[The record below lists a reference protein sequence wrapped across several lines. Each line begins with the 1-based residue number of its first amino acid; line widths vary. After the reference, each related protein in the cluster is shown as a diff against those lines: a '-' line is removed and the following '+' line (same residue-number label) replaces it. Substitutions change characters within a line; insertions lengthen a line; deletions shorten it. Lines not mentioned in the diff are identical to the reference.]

1 MIYTSIESYT
11 TLQGRILAYILR
23 SAPSTLSIGEQHI
36 LNWLWRV
43 HMAGEP
49 NYPLNYTLDTL
60 SLTVAREFR
69 HGLQVRLD
77 NYPAHGQTA
86 QIAQIVHELDYHM
99 ENLQRVEE

>member
-1 MIYTSIESYT
+1 MTYTSIESYT
-11 TLQGRILAYILR
+11 ALQCRILAYTLR
-23 SAPSTLSIGEQHI
+23 SAPSNLSIGEQHI
-36 LNWLWRV
+36 LNWLRV

-49 NYPLNYTLDTL
+49 NYPLNYTLENL
-60 SLTVAREFR
+60 SLSVARGFR
-69 HGLQVRLD
+69 HWLQVRLD

>member
-11 TLQGRILAYILR
+11 TLQ
-23 SAPSTLSIGEQHI
+23 
-36 LNWLWRV
+36 
-43 HMAGEP
+43 GEP